1 MTAVRPLSAQGYVGE
16 VGGGESGRRWR
27 KKGSGSNGIHIFFP
41 LTLANLCMVIY
52 FSFIEIVIYK

>member
-1 MTAVRPLSAQGYVGE
+1 MLDREGGGVG
-16 VGGGESGRRWR
+16 VGG

-41 LTLANLCMVIY
+41 LTLAYLCMVIY